1 MVNKLFQLKNNYFY
15 YKVFFNYFSL
25 FTIYLFTYI
34 VIDKI
39 DKIVRKN
46 QKSKN
51 NFIRS
56 VDKKQQK

>member
-1 MVNKLFQLKNNYFY
+1 MVNKLFQVKNNYFY

-39 DKIVRKN
+39 DKKVRKN